1 MLSSFFIGLKS
12 LLGDYKM
19 SLVGL
24 LIVATAMGLLYL
36 RYDYQA
42 SIQTKVDQQV
52 LVNDNA
58 ALISGNKQLANQI
71 AVQAVVEE
79 AKADVVARNHQSH
92 TETSQE
98 VQKRVE
104 RVYARPKDMSK
115 VQLAEA
121 QIDGLWSAWCATSQT
136 TAEECVK

>member
-1 MLSSFFIGLKS
+1 MWTLIKVGLKQFV
-12 LLGDYKM
+12 GDYKM

-24 LIVATAMGLLYL
+24 LIVVTAMGLLYL

-52 LVNDNA
+52 LVNDNV
-58 ALISGNKQLANQI
+58 ALTNGNKQLVNQI
-71 AVQAVVEE
+71 VVQAVVEE
-79 AKADVVARNHQSH
+79 VKADVVARNHQSH

-104 RVYARPKDMSK
+104 RVYARPKDMTK
-115 VQLAEA
+115 VRLAEA
-121 QIDGLWSAWCATSQT
+121 QIDGLWSAWCATGQT